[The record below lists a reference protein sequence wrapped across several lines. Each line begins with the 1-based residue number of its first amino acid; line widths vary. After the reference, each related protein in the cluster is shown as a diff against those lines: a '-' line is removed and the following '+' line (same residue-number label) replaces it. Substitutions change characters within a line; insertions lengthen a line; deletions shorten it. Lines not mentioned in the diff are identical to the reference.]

1 MANDPMIHQPIPIS
15 QITPS
20 TIVLGGTR
28 SASGDDGEGDNANG
42 SHAAVVSPESAT
54 SPVVVEPPERSTSPR
69 RDNVTIERIG
79 REKVKVL
86 RQEAE
91 HMQENLGDILDR
103 IGTVK
108 DEYERLSSENRFLQD
123 YIGNLMSSSDILNR
137 PAASR

>member
-1 MANDPMIHQPIPIS
+1 M
-15 QITPS
+15 
-20 TIVLGGTR
+20 
-28 SASGDDGEGDNANG
+28 
-42 SHAAVVSPESAT
+42 
-54 SPVVVEPPERSTSPR
+54 EPPERSTSPR

-86 RQEAE
+86 RQEAQL
-91 HMQENLGDILDR
+91 MQDNLGDILDR

-137 PAASR
+137 PAGR